1 MRFLLSLVGWFIPG
15 RPSGPPDDATFI
27 QLDKDARSGDVAAI
41 SSAVRSYQQA
51 VQLRRKRDEHKASC
65 LEGLGIALRSRF
77 EVQGD
82 IADLNEAVDRV
93 QEALEIDPK
102 RVSLAVLLADILR
115 MRFEKLGHDQDLHR
129 AIDILCSM
137 LAECAPQSAKS
148 FSILRDLCLCN
159 SLLVCQSTEHPQAAR
174 PIPNLNSFKL
184 PHFESSDYPTSS
196 INLAQAYM
204 YHFYGS
210 GVEEDLERAIESYQ
224 SALQVHSSGTECA
237 SCLLGLA
244 NAVFVRYQHY
254 GEAKELQTALE
265 FYTEALDYASE
276 GNLSQE
282 DSGKTTTHLTYIN
295 WFKVYPPTPGPGL
308 LRWNPLDLSIQCQID
323 LACAYRARFY
333 RDGDDADLQKS
344 FTHLNNAL
352 IHCPPGHIHRPSIL
366 RSLCWNKLHCV
377 GTSTIEDSQN
387 LINSAKEALSLHPLH
402 HTDRRSCLV
411 LLAGVMYTHFQRVR
425 EVEYLDQRVELLSES
440 SSLCPNTHPDH
451 GKACN
456 HLADAFLERYE
467 WADERDVADLDRA
480 IQHDNLAM
488 KTGSAPPW
496 RYRPKALLF
505 RYFLTK
511 QEEDRKAAEDALL
524 QICKSPYYSYLS
536 RIRMAMQCSSL
547 ARSRGSRFADLTIL
561 GYEIAIEL
569 RTQLASF
576 SHQNVQTRIG
586 NLAETGDRFATR
598 VTALTLRASG
608 PARAIELLEQS
619 RAVFWTQALQLRSP
633 LTDFQMNCKGSYD
646 ILLKTLT
653 PHPVTER
660 KNAAVR
666 FESLLQQARHVPG
679 FEGLLLPK
687 SYDQLSAAS
696 ANGPVVILLGDD
708 VAMDSCNVII
718 IASTKSYPE
727 HFALRA
733 VSTYKLKKHLEDFT
747 ARQARESEEPTFFGD
762 DDDESPG
769 ESDSDASR
777 KMVLMRRWKSEYEG
791 LLASLWLQI
800 VKPIID
806 HLGFTVWNQ
815 IFNNNFISD
824 LRGVNA
830 QEFTGVLPETMP
842 FSLFMLQGCALQD
855 PIVNA
860 RWIMC
865 SPEGSR
871 ALRVHIRVCRH
882 QGAGPT
888 TPGHTSLPNTGKE
901 IHALESILPSDDLIR
916 LRDNVGSKLAQT
928 NSNVTVSQVVEQ
940 LLGAS
945 ILHLACHG
953 HQDQD
958 TPLNSGF
965 ALEDGSLTVRKL
977 FEMQIPC
984 ARLAFLSACSTAAG
998 HERLPDESIHLGT
1011 TMLFAGFPNI
1021 IATLWTMG
1029 DKDGP
1034 GVARNVHACLF
1045 DCSLHTW
1052 HLDGDSIAYALDEAI
1067 RNLINK
1073 GVDPSRW
1080 ATYIHIGS

>member
-1 MRFLLSLVGWFIPG
+1 MLRYYLNGVIVFLLSLLGWFIPG
-15 RPSGPPDDATFI
+15 RPPGPPDDAAFI

-41 SSAVRSYQQA
+41 SSAVRSYKQA
-51 VQLRRKRDEHKASC
+51 VQLRPKRDERRAAC

-82 IADLNEAVDRV
+82 IADLNEAVDRA
-93 QEALEIDPK
+93 QEALGVNPK
-102 RVSLAVLLADILR
+102 RVSHAVLLADILR
-115 MRFEKLGHDQDLHR
+115 MRFEKSGDHQDLHR
-129 AIDILCSM
+129 AIDILCST

-148 FSILRDLCLCN
+148 FSILSDLCLCN
-159 SLLVCQSTEHPQAAR
+159 SLLVRQSTEHLQAAR

-184 PHFESSDYPTSS
+184 PHFKSSDYPTSS

-204 YHFYGS
+204 YLFYGS
-210 GVEEDLERAIESYQ
+210 GVQEDLGRAIELYQ
-224 SALQVHSSGTECA
+224 KALQVHNSGTARA

-254 GEAKELQTALE
+254 GEAEELQTALE
-265 FYTEALDYASE
+265 SYTEALEYSSE
-276 GNLSQE
+276 GNL
-282 DSGKTTTHLTYIN
+282 N
-295 WFKVYPPTPGPGL
+295 
-308 LRWNPLDLSIQCQID
+308 IQCQID
-323 LACAYRARFY
+323 LAGAYRARFY

-377 GTSTIEDSQN
+377 STSTIEDSQN
-387 LINSAKEALSLHPLH
+387 LINSAKEALNLHPLH

-425 EVEYLDQRVELLSES
+425 EVEYLDQRVELLAES
-440 SSLCPNTHPDH
+440 LSLCSDTHPDR

-480 IQHDNLAM
+480 IQHDNLAI
-488 KTGSAPPW
+488 KAGSAPPW

-505 RYFLTK
+505 RYLLTK
-511 QEEDRKAAEDALL
+511 QEDDRKSTKDALL
-524 QICKSPYYSYLS
+524 QICRSPYYSYLS

-576 SHQNVQTRIG
+576 SHHNAQTRIG

-598 VTALTLRASG
+598 VAALTLRASG

-633 LTDFQMNCKGSYD
+633 FDGLPDDLQRELEDTAQKLDAAPNDDFLTEKQ
-646 ILLKTLT
+646 
-653 PHPVTER
+653 VTER
-660 KNAAVR
+660 KNAAAR
-666 FESLLQQARHVPG
+666 FDSLLQQARGVPG

-696 ANGPVVILLGDD
+696 TDGPVVILLGDD
-708 VAMDSCNVII
+708 VAMDNCNVII
-718 IASTKSYPE
+718 IMSPRSCPE
-727 HFALRA
+727 HFALRG
-733 VSTYKLKKHLEDFT
+733 VSTSKLKKRLEDFR
-747 ARQARESEEPTFFGD
+747 ARQARESEPAFFGD
-762 DDDESPG
+762 DDDQSPG
-769 ESDSDASR
+769 DSDSDASR
-777 KMVLMRRWKSEYEG
+777 KMVLVRRWKTEYEG

-800 VKPIID
+800 VRPIID
-806 HLGFTVWNQ
+806 HLGFTRSTGHQRPRIHWCPTGEYA
-815 IFNNNFISD
+815 FLPLHAAG
-824 LRGVNA
+824 LR
-830 QEFTGVLPETMP
+830 FTGPDSECTLDYVVSSYTPTIAALLRARELSESVSESANIKVLAVA
-842 FSLFMLQGCALQD
+842 Q
-855 PIVNA
+855 
-860 RWIMC
+860 
-865 SPEGSR
+865 
-871 ALRVHIRVCRH
+871 
-882 QGAGPT
+882 PT

-901 IHALESILPSDDLIR
+901 IHALESILPSDGLIR
-916 LRDNVGSKLAQT
+916 LRDNIDSKLAET

-940 LLGAS
+940 LPGAS

-958 TPLNSGF
+958 FPLNSGF

-977 FEMQIPC
+977 FEMQIPR

-998 HERLPDESIHLGT
+998 YQRLPDEPIHPGT

-1029 DKDGP
+1029 DRDGP
-1034 GVARNVHACLF
+1034 DVARDVHTHLF

-1052 HLDGDSIAYALDEAI
+1052 HLDGDAIAYALDEAI

>member
-1 MRFLLSLVGWFIPG
+1 
-15 RPSGPPDDATFI
+15 
-27 QLDKDARSGDVAAI
+27 
-41 SSAVRSYQQA
+41 
-51 VQLRRKRDEHKASC
+51 
-65 LEGLGIALRSRF
+65 
-77 EVQGD
+77 
-82 IADLNEAVDRV
+82 
-93 QEALEIDPK
+93 
-102 RVSLAVLLADILR
+102 
-115 MRFEKLGHDQDLHR
+115 
-129 AIDILCSM
+129 
-137 LAECAPQSAKS
+137 
-148 FSILRDLCLCN
+148 
-159 SLLVCQSTEHPQAAR
+159 
-174 PIPNLNSFKL
+174 
-184 PHFESSDYPTSS
+184 
-196 INLAQAYM
+196 M

-210 GVEEDLERAIESYQ
+210 GIEEDLERAIELYQ
-224 SALQVHSSGTECA
+224 KALQAHSSGTARA

-265 FYTEALDYASE
+265 SYTEALDCASE
-276 GNLSQE
+276 GNL
-282 DSGKTTTHLTYIN
+282 N
-295 WFKVYPPTPGPGL
+295 
-308 LRWNPLDLSIQCQID
+308 IQCQID
-323 LACAYRARFY
+323 LAGAYRARFY
-333 RDGDDADLQKS
+333 RDGDDVDLQKS

-366 RSLCWNKLHCV
+366 HSLCWNKLHCV
-377 GTSTIEDSQN
+377 GTNTIGDSQN

-425 EVEYLDQRVELLSES
+425 EVEYLDQRVELLAES
-440 SSLCPNTHPDH
+440 LSLCPDTHPDH

-467 WADERDVADLDRA
+467 WADERDAADLDQA
-480 IQHDNLAM
+480 IQHDNSAI
-488 KTGSAPPW
+488 KAGNAPPW

-511 QEEDRKAAEDALL
+511 QEEDRKAAKDALL
-524 QICKSPYYSYLS
+524 QICRSPYYSHLS

-576 SHQNVQTRIG
+576 SHQNAQTRIG

-598 VTALTLRASG
+598 VAALTLRASG

-633 LTDFQMNCKGSYD
+633 FDGLPDALQRELQYTAQKLDAASSDDFLTEKQM
-646 ILLKTLT
+646 
-653 PHPVTER
+653 TER
-660 KNAAVR
+660 KNTAVR
-666 FESLLQQARHVPG
+666 FELLLQQARSVPG
-679 FEGLLLPK
+679 FEALLLPK
-687 SYDQLSAAS
+687 TYDQLSAAS
-696 ANGPVVILLGDD
+696 TNGPIVILLGDD
-708 VAMDSCNVII
+708 VAMDTCNVII
-718 IASTKSYPE
+718 IASTTSYPE
-727 HFALRA
+727 HFALRS
-733 VSTYKLKKHLEDFT
+733 VSTYKLKKRLEDFT
-747 ARQARESEEPTFFGD
+747 ARQARESEPTFFGD
-762 DDDESPG
+762 DDDQSPG
-769 ESDSDASR
+769 EPDFDASR

-806 HLGFTVWNQ
+806 RLDFTRSTGRSRPRIHWCPTGDYA
-815 IFNNNFISD
+815 FFPFHAAG
-824 LRGVNA
+824 LRFTGPDSECTLDYVVSSYTPTIAALLRA
-830 QEFTGVLPETMP
+830 QELSGRISKSANIKVLAVA
-842 FSLFMLQGCALQD
+842 Q
-855 PIVNA
+855 
-860 RWIMC
+860 
-865 SPEGSR
+865 
-871 ALRVHIRVCRH
+871 
-882 QGAGPT
+882 PT

-901 IHALESILPSDDLIR
+901 IHALESILPTDGLIR

-940 LLGAS
+940 LPGAS

-977 FEMQIPC
+977 FEMQIPR

-998 HERLPDESIHLGT
+998 HERLPDEPIHLGT

-1021 IATLWTMG
+1021 IATLWSMG

-1034 GVARNVHACLF
+1034 DVARNVHMCLF
-1045 DCSLHTW
+1045 DRSLHKW

-1067 RNLINK
+1067 RDLINK
-1073 GVDPSRW
+1073 GADPSRW

>member
-1 MRFLLSLVGWFIPG
+1 MLRHYLSAVILFLLYFVGWFIPG
-15 RPSGPPDDATFI
+15 RPSEPPDDVAFI

-51 VQLRRKRDEHKASC
+51 AQQRHKRDEHKAAC

-82 IADLNEAVDRV
+82 IADLHEAVDRV
-93 QEALEIDPK
+93 QVALKINPK
-102 RVSLAVLLADILR
+102 RVSLAVLVADILR
-115 MRFEKLGHDQDLHR
+115 MRFEKLGHHQDLHR
-129 AIDILCSM
+129 AIDILCSI
-137 LAECAPQSAKS
+137 LAECTPQSAKS

-159 SLLVCQSTEHPQAAR
+159 SLLVRQSTEHHDLQAAAR
-174 PIPNLNSFKL
+174 PIPDLNSFKL

-210 GVEEDLERAIESYQ
+210 GIEEDLERAIELYQ
-224 SALQVHSSGTECA
+224 KALQVHSSGTARA

-254 GEAKELQTALE
+254 GEAKELQMALE
-265 FYTEALDYASE
+265 SYTEAFDYASE
-276 GNLSQE
+276 GN
-282 DSGKTTTHLTYIN
+282 
-295 WFKVYPPTPGPGL
+295 
-308 LRWNPLDLSIQCQID
+308 LSIQCQID
-323 LACAYRARFY
+323 LAGAYRARFY

-377 GTSTIEDSQN
+377 GTSTIEDSQD
-387 LINSAKEALSLHPLH
+387 LINSAKEALSLHPSH

-425 EVEYLDQRVELLSES
+425 EVEYLHQRVELLAES
-440 SSLCPNTHPDH
+440 FGLCPDTHLDH

-480 IQHDNLAM
+480 IQHDNLAI

-511 QEEDRKAAEDALL
+511 QEEDRKAAKDALL
-524 QICKSPYYSYLS
+524 QICRSPYYSYLS
-536 RIRMAMQCSSL
+536 RIRMAMQCSNL
-547 ARSRGSRFADLTIL
+547 AQSRGSRFADLTIL

-576 SHQNVQTRIG
+576 SHQNAQTRIG
-586 NLAETGDRFATR
+586 NLTETGDRFATR
-598 VTALTLRASG
+598 VAALTLRASG

-619 RAVFWTQALQLRSP
+619 RAVFWTQAFQLRSP
-633 LTDFQMNCKGSYD
+633 FDGLPEVLQRELQYTAQKLDAASSDDFLTEKQ
-646 ILLKTLT
+646 
-653 PHPVTER
+653 VTER
-660 KNAAVR
+660 KNAAAR
-666 FESLLQQARHVPG
+666 FETLLQQARSVPG

-687 SYDQLSAAS
+687 SYNQLSAAS
-696 ANGPVVILLGDD
+696 TNGPVVILLGDD

-718 IASTKSYPE
+718 IASTKSCPE

-733 VSTYKLKKHLEDFT
+733 VSTYKLKKRLEDFT
-747 ARQARESEEPTFFGD
+747 ARQARGLEPTFSVD

-769 ESDSDASR
+769 DSDSDASR
-777 KMVLMRRWKSEYEG
+777 KMVLIRRWKKEYEG
-791 LLASLWLQI
+791 LLGSLWLQI

-806 HLGFTVWNQ
+806 HLGFMRSTGRQRPRIHWCPTGDYA
-815 IFNNNFISD
+815 FLPLHAAG
-824 LRGVNA
+824 LRFTGPDSECTLDYVVSSYTPTIAALLRA
-830 QEFTGVLPETMP
+830 QELSGHISESTNIKVLAVA
-842 FSLFMLQGCALQD
+842 Q
-855 PIVNA
+855 
-860 RWIMC
+860 
-865 SPEGSR
+865 
-871 ALRVHIRVCRH
+871 
-882 QGAGPT
+882 PT

-901 IHALESILPSDDLIR
+901 IHALESILPCDSLIR
-916 LRDNVGSKLAQT
+916 LRDNVGPKLAQT

-940 LLGAS
+940 LPDAS

-965 ALEDGSLTVRKL
+965 ALQDGSLTVRKL
-977 FEMQIPC
+977 FEMQIPH

-998 HERLPDESIHLGT
+998 HERLPDEPIHLGT

-1021 IATLWTMG
+1021 IATLWSMG

-1034 GVARNVHACLF
+1034 DVARNVHTCLF

-1067 RNLINK
+1067 RNLIDR